1 MHLLKNNILLI
12 AFALTILS
20 ACKKDFVGDAKIQS
34 PPETYMV
41 VDRIYRTGDLRLS
54 TTIEAHWWGVS
65 QTGMLKGYEVSIDNQ
80 LTWQFTKNQSGT
92 FLLTLPIGKDTADI
106 VVYVRAIDNL
116 DQRDPTPASTLYPVK
131 NTPPTIYIDN
141 SNGRKTMSFPA
152 FRYYW
157 IANDTDG
164 VADIQGIEIAFNDT
178 NTLYQLAS
186 NITAASFESQI
197 NSGVFSNSFFVYP
210 NAKTTA
216 LPNLIS
222 GINYNQY
229 NTFWVRAY
237 DRSGSRS
244 KWAKDSIFIKKPKSD
259 IVLINDYTGSK
270 NYYQN
275 FYANRLSAMGA
286 PYNNFDIVFS
296 PIDELPND
304 NFTSIK
310 VFNFF
315 KKIIWF
321 SNNANATLSLASQNS
336 ASFFNTGG
344 KMLMVIDIG
353 GSYAYSESQVAFTP
367 VSSFVSPPSIND
379 QFKMNPGDSLIAVQA
394 GWPNL
399 VTSSGI
405 LSISIRPFYL
415 QNTSANFLYS
425 NLYNG
430 NLVIPA
436 SPAPIKWNGQSALIA
451 KRKDVSTGI
460 TNLVFSAIPFD
471 QLQGNGNI
479 DTVFRKIIIDEL
491 KF

>member
-178 NTLYQLAS
+178 NTLFQ
-186 NITAASFESQI
+186 
-197 NSGVFSNSFFVYP
+197 
-210 NAKTTA
+210 
-216 LPNLIS
+216 
-222 GINYNQY
+222 
-229 NTFWVRAY
+229 
-237 DRSGSRS
+237 
-244 KWAKDSIFIKKPKSD
+244 
-259 IVLINDYTGSK
+259 
-270 NYYQN
+270 
-275 FYANRLSAMGA
+275 
-286 PYNNFDIVFS
+286 
-296 PIDELPND
+296 
-304 NFTSIK
+304 
-310 VFNFF
+310 
-315 KKIIWF
+315 
-321 SNNANATLSLASQNS
+321 
-336 ASFFNTGG
+336 
-344 KMLMVIDIG
+344 
-353 GSYAYSESQVAFTP
+353 
-367 VSSFVSPPSIND
+367 
-379 QFKMNPGDSLIAVQA
+379 
-394 GWPNL
+394 
-399 VTSSGI
+399 
-405 LSISIRPFYL
+405 
-415 QNTSANFLYS
+415 
-425 NLYNG
+425 
-430 NLVIPA
+430 
-436 SPAPIKWNGQSALIA
+436 
-451 KRKDVSTGI
+451 
-460 TNLVFSAIPFD
+460 
-471 QLQGNGNI
+471 
-479 DTVFRKIIIDEL
+479 
-491 KF
+491 